1 MTKKEMFAIIATTL
15 EGTFKRETAIAD
27 MIDFLERQAT
37 SIDEMVDFLHKEVDR
52 LNRPHS
58 KSTAPTAKQLENG
71 KLMDKILE
79 IMREIGEPMTV
90 SMIQKRI
97 NEIENAEYSNQKIN
111 SLMIKLQKTHEVEKF
126 TKDKKT
132 YFLEIVPEGNEE
144 EEE

>member
-1 MTKKEMFAIIATTL
+1 MTKKEMYVVIADVLKGSYEGEVATT
-15 EGTFKRETAIAD
+15 E
-27 MIDFLERQAT
+27 MIEF
-37 SIDEMVDFLHKEVDR
+37 IDKEIER

-79 IMREIGEPMTV
+79 VMREIGEPMTV

-111 SLMIKLQKTHEVEKF
+111 SLMIKLQKVHEVEKF

>member
-1 MTKKEMFAIIATTL
+1 MMTKKEMYGFIATAL
-15 EGTFKRETAIAD
+15 EGVFKRGTSIDD
-27 MIDFLERQAT
+27 MVDFLEMET
-37 SIDEMVDFLHKEVDR
+37 SIDDMVDFLHKEIDR

-90 SMIQKRI
+90 SMIQKKI

>member
-1 MTKKEMFAIIATTL
+1 MTKKEMYVVIADVLKGSYEGEVATT
-15 EGTFKRETAIAD
+15 E
-27 MIDFLERQAT
+27 MIEF
-37 SIDEMVDFLHKEVDR
+37 IDKEIER